1 MHLNSN
7 HMSEQE
13 KTYQII
19 FRFNSSL
26 FGKEMTETLWAQEE
40 DAAKNLYKIDSIPYY
55 VPLVATGDIVRAIFD
70 KMEEG
75 LLYQETV
82 TPSGNS
88 TIQVIRENESTPLL
102 DIRKQ
107 FAALGCVSVEVNENF
122 FVMEV
127 PALIDYAEVKEKLDE
142 LEQQEEIECAE
153 PSLSDI
159 HREQTS

>member
-1 MHLNSN
+1 
-7 HMSEQE
+7 MSEQE
-13 KTYQII
+13 KPHKIV

-26 FGKEMTETLWAQEE
+26 FGKEMEETLWALEV
-40 DAAKNLYKIDSIPYY
+40 DAEQGLYKIDSIPYY
-55 VPLVATGDIVRAIFD
+55 VPLIATEDVVRAIYN

-88 TIQVIRENESTPLL
+88 TVQVIRQNEETLLL
-102 DIRKQ
+102 DLRKE
-107 FAALGCVSVEVNENF
+107 FAQLGCVSVEVNEDF

-127 PALIDYAEVKEKLDE
+127 PANTNYAVVKEKLDE
-142 LEQQEEIECAE
+142 LEQQEEIEYAE

-159 HREQTS
+159 HREQTN